1 MITNRLF
8 YAILFMLS
16 SDLIKMYPG
25 AEFTFRSY
33 TTEDYI

>member
-16 SDLIKMYPG
+16 PDHAGIFSG
-25 AEFTFRSY
+25 TAFTFKSY
-33 TTEDYI
+33 TTEDYL